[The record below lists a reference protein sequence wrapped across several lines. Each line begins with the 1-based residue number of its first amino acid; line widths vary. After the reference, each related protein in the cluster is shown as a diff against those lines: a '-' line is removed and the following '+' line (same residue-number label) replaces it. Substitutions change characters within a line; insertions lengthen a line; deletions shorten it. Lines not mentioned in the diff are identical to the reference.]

1 MILRILILKGLIMFL
16 LAFMG
21 LHLYICLLQLG
32 KNVSKIWFILQV
44 LSLNIK
50 NVKECYV
57 FWPVNHFNGYSVI

>member
-50 NVKECYV
+50 KCEGMLC
-57 FWPVNHFNGYSVI
+57 FLAC